1 MTPGMLL
8 DIQFVSLRLGYLG
21 IGGGQVWVIGSYVG
35 QATHVLFAKL
45 RYDPLGQAYCVQLF
59 VVGLK

>member
-1 MTPGMLL
+1 M
-8 DIQFVSLRLGYLG
+8 SLRLGYLG
-21 IGGGQVWVIGSYVG
+21 IGGGQVWVTGSYVR